1 MNNIFIVENL
11 QVNKSPL
18 EIFFSEEN
26 TLFHIKSVLFP
37 LEKKDASYLFNILF
51 SHLLSVIFSIYFSL
65 FESMKQAKRN
75 RLKVSLRILMY
86 DDVNTKRNSWY
97 QINVLV

>member
-26 TLFHIKSVLFP
+26 MLFHIKSVLFP
-37 LEKKDASYLFNILF
+37 LEKKKMPA
-51 SHLLSVIFSIYFSL
+51 IFSTFYFLTCFLSFFHFISHYL
-65 FESMKQAKRN
+65 RAWN

-86 DDVNTKRNSWY
+86 DDVYTKRNSWY
-97 QINVLV
+97 QINM